1 MAVQSVVEREHS
13 LRKNIYLEFVGES
26 SNQDGD
32 VLNPNVVIIVGKKA
46 EIADRALLSP
56 K

>member
-13 LRKNIYLEFVGES
+13 LRKNINLELWI

-32 VLNPNVVIIVGKKA
+32 VLNPNVVMIVGKKA